1 MKNLQFLY
9 EKGSRKDVD
18 ARSEEDTVAQVE
30 RIKKRF
36 REILNN
42 PNSSKEDITH
52 AKAYFKR
59 PDPEPPHDPTVVED
73 GITPFE
79 GFLAD
84 RIMEIFNK

>member
-9 EKGSRKDVD
+9 EEGSRKAVD
-18 ARSEEDTVAQVE
+18 DAPEEATAAEVE
-30 RIKKRF
+30 RIKKRYKA
-36 REILNN
+36 ILNN